1 MTGGGGGFDQRVGM
15 ILRRGRQRGFV
26 TSSEMMADLDGL
38 EDSQAEAEKRWDE
51 LMSRLAEEGIAVIEE
66 VEEVEE
72 RIGRSASGRSSPV
85 SDPVSLYLKEIG
97 RYPLLKPEQEVELA
111 VQIESG
117 VLAREGLRAEGLS
130 RAERRKLA
138 GRVAQGEK
146 AYNTLVESNLRLVVS
161 IARKTFGSLNGATL
175 LDLVQEG
182 NMGLMKAAERFD
194 HRRGF
199 RFSTYAVWWIR
210 QPMIKMYAEQSRAI
224 RLPAH
229 LAALIPVLNETK
241 RELTQQQGR
250 PPTNAE
256 LAARLELDPTQVE
269 RMVRITQ
276 RPVSLQA
283 PVGSEEEGTTVG
295 DLVQDRTAQD
305 PFDAA
310 TLAFLQTHLAH
321 VLKNLRG
328 REQEILRLRFGLEDG
343 RVWTLRELSRRFRV
357 TKERIRQT
365 ERKAL
370 SKIRHQRFTSGLLEF
385 LED

>member
-1 MTGGGGGFDQRVGM
+1 MTRGGEGFDQRVGM
-15 ILRRGRQRGFV
+15 IVRRGRQRGFV
-26 TSSEMMADLDGL
+26 TTSELMADLDSLDDAAADEG
-38 EDSQAEAEKRWDE
+38 KRWED
-51 LMSRLAEEGIAVIEE
+51 LMARLGEEGIEVIEE
-66 VEEVEE
+66 VAEVEKQL
-72 RIGRSASGRSSPV
+72 GRQGSGRSSKL
-85 SDPVSLYLKEIG
+85 SNPVSLYLKEIG

-117 VLAREGLRAEGLS
+117 VLAREALQREGLS
-130 RAERRKLA
+130 RRDRREMRR
-138 GRVAQGEK
+138 RVARGEK

-161 IARKTFGSLNGATL
+161 IARKTFGSMNGATL
-175 LDLVQEG
+175 LDLIQEG

-199 RFSTYAVWWIR
+199 RFSTYAGWWIR
-210 QPMIKMYAEQSRAI
+210 QPMIKMFAEQSRAI

-229 LAALIPVLNETK
+229 LAAMVPVLKETQ
-241 RELTQQQGR
+241 RELTQQEGR

-256 LAARLELDPTQVE
+256 LAARLEIDPAQVE

-276 RPVSLQA
+276 RTVSLQD
-283 PVGSEEEGTTVG
+283 PVGSEEDGTTVG
-295 DLVQDRTAQD
+295 DMVEDLTAQD

-310 TLAFLQTHLAH
+310 TLAFLQRHLAH

-343 RVWTLRELSRRFRV
+343 RVWTLGELSRKFRV
-357 TKERIRQT
+357 TKERIRQM

-370 SKIRHQRFTSGLLEF
+370 SKIRHQRLTRSLMEY